1 MTLDELKKQMEL
13 DLPIKLVEL
22 QSEAA
27 NNPVLYGK
35 WNRIL
40 ADLSKVNA
48 SLSKQKKLIMSE
60 RLKYYTG
67 RGDDVCLD
75 VFSATELKT
84 IISGDPEVIDISVN
98 MDINDIKI
106 ELCRNAMEAIK
117 QRGFA
122 IRAVVDCRKLEAGE

>member
-122 IRAVVDCRKLEAGE
+122 IRAIVDCRKLEAGE